1 MQALILVGGL
11 GTRLRP
17 LTYTRPKPLLPVA
30 NTPLV
35 DHLIEQVP
43 EDVTRIVLAG
53 GYRMGDLEAHFDARD
68 DLGDREIVLVEEE
81 ERMGTAGAIKH
92 AEEHLDEPFLVLN
105 GDVLSSLDLDA
116 LRRFH
121 EDRGGVGTIALWEV
135 EDPRHFGV
143 MRMDGDRILEFVEKP
158 ETLEDAPSNLA
169 NAGTYLLEPE
179 VLDRIPAGRKVSI
192 ERETFPELLDDGGEL
207 YGFPFTG
214 WWVDCGRPETY
225 LLAHQL
231 VLRHRGTDRAID
243 PTATVDGDVEGWAS
257 VGPGARVGED
267 ALLRRSVLLADAVV
281 EPGAAVVDSVLGE
294 GATVGEGAVVEDA
307 VLGDG
312 VHVDAQDVVKGERL
326 APPQFKDDDPDG

>member
-35 DHLIEQVP
+35 DHLIEKVP

-53 GYRMGDLEAHFDARD
+53 GYRMGDLEAHFAARE
-68 DLGDREIVLVEEE
+68 DLGGREIVLVEEE

-92 AEEHLDEPFLVLN
+92 AGEHLTEPFLVLN

-116 LRRFH
+116 FRAFH
-121 EDRGGVGTIALWEV
+121 GARGGAGSIALWEV

-143 MRMDGDRILEFVEKP
+143 MRMEGDQILEFVEKP
-158 ETLEDAPSNLA
+158 ETLDEAPSRLA

-179 VLDRIPAGRKVSI
+179 VLERIPPGRKVSI

-207 YGFPFTG
+207 FGFPFTG

-225 LLAHQL
+225 LRAHEL
-231 VLRHRGTDRAID
+231 VLRHRGTDRAVD
-243 PTATVDGDVEGWAS
+243 ASATMDGTVEGWVSVGADATVDAGATLTRS
-257 VGPGARVGED
+257 VLLPGARVE
-267 ALLRRSVLLADAVV
+267 
-281 EPGAAVVDSVLGE
+281 EGATVVDSVLGE
-294 GATVGEGAVVEDA
+294 GATVGAGARVEGS

-312 VHVDAQDVVKGERL
+312 VRVDAGSVVKGARL
-326 APPQFKDDDPDG
+326 APPGHGDG